1 MGPGMQTICEHT
13 WQGFTCVTR
22 CKFLQRFGKIERT
35 YELSYAAAGLESLW
49 SLGPAD
55 LVGLVQVVLSE
66 TIHFKNGM
74 GF

>member
-1 MGPGMQTICEHT
+1 MGPGMQTTCEHT
-13 WQGFTCVTR
+13 WQGFTYVTR
-22 CKFLQRFGKIERT
+22 CKFLQCFGKIEST
-35 YELSYAAAGLESLW
+35 YELSCAATGLESLR
-49 SLGPAD
+49 SFGPAD